1 MKRAP
6 KWIVAMCA
14 CIVLA
19 IIAGFIVTRGDYPV
33 ASLPSSSSQRAGQMT
48 G

>member
-1 MKRAP
+1 MKRAL
-6 KWIVAMCA
+6 KWIVAICV

-19 IIAGFIVTRGDYPV
+19 IIAGFIGTRADYPV
-33 ASLPSSSSQRAGQMT
+33 ASLPSSSSQREGQMT